1 MPTLIVTAHP
11 DQDSLTHAA
20 AQLLHERLD
29 ADGVEVALAHLAQEG
44 FDPRF
49 SANDRADYKEG
60 TITGSEVLAEQ
71 ARLDGA
77 TDVVFVFPV
86 FWWSMPALLKGWID
100 RVFITGWAF
109 ELGENDRVLP
119 KLGHLTAH
127 LLPVSGFSEA
137 SFARHGYEES
147 FSTQIEHGVF
157 DYCGMP
163 RGAKA
168 FIRESE
174 DPDAAKLGLEVA
186 VAQVAAA
193 ITAPGKA

>member
-11 DQDSLTHAA
+11 DQDSLTHAG
-20 AQLLHERLD
+20 AQLLREQLE
-29 ADGVEVALAHLAQEG
+29 AEGVEVEVAHLAQEG

-49 SANDRADYKEG
+49 SANDRSDYKGG
-60 TITGSEVLAEQ
+60 TITGADVLAEQ
-71 ARLDGA
+71 ARLDRA
-77 TDVVFVFPV
+77 TDVVLVFPV

-109 ELGENDRVLP
+109 ELGEDDRVLP

-137 SFARHGYEES
+137 PFARHGYEES

-174 DPDAAKLGLEVA
+174 DPDAATAGLEAA
-186 VAQVAAA
+186 VTQVAAA
-193 ITAPGKA
+193 ITAPGKD